1 MGVVNLKMQTMRKN
15 VLALF
20 LLAIGAASAHAEM
33 LQGVI
38 FPIKSVG
45 VSSPVLQ
52 EIITDVLVKEGTT
65 VKEGQIIVELRKER
79 EELDV
84 RLSEKLIDLKRFI
97 ARGQEKLFKEQ
108 MGSEEK
114 ALEAKTDLELA
125 QLQMEAKKVALQ
137 EKTIRAPL
145 DGIVVKKYKEPG
157 ESVARE
163 EKLVDIVNIDQ
174 VNARFYLPP
183 NLRKSV
189 KEQEVVPVKIGDL
202 DGVEFKGKITYIDP
216 RNDAASGLVQVWVE
230 IENKEHRIKPGM
242 KGSAEFG
249 K

>member
-15 VLALF
+15 VLTLF
-20 LLAIGAASAHAEM
+20 LLAIGTASVHAEM